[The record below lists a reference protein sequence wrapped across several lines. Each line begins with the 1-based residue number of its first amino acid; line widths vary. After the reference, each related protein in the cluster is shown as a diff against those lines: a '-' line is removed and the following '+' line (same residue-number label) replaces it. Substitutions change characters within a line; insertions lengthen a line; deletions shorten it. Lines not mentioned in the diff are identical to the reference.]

1 MKIDALD
8 MRILTA
14 LQHDG
19 RISRSALAENF
30 GVRAS
35 EISERIRRL
44 EAYGII
50 SGYHARVD
58 AARISGLLTV
68 HVALGL
74 ANREADDFE
83 RFEIAIRE
91 LPEVIE
97 CDAVSG
103 TVTSGPIDYMLRIV
117 AADRDHFQEIF
128 DRLLNAGLA
137 ISTYRTFE
145 SEGEIKPAAPIP
157 LTEIAREVRR
167 ARLDKA
173 AS

>member
-8 MRILTA
+8 MSILAA

-19 RISRSALAENF
+19 RASRAGLAETF
-30 GVRAS
+30 GVRPA
-35 EISERIRRL
+35 EISARIGRL

-58 AARISGLLTV
+58 AARISGIISV
-68 HVALGL
+68 HVAVGL
-74 ANREADDFE
+74 ANREADDFG
-83 RFEIAIRE
+83 RFETAMRDM
-91 LPEVIE
+91 PEVIE

-137 ISTYRTFE
+137 IGTYRTFE

-157 LTEIAREVRR
+157 LAEIAREVRR